1 MLLEYF
7 IIHLSTQDTPS
18 TNEENE
24 FNDQYLNNGS
34 ANHVHVDND
43 SSDHDLH
50 ELVRINS
57 KVFSSH
63 PMFLFPP

>member
-1 MLLEYF
+1 MKPVNMSFSIANLL
-7 IIHLSTQDTPS
+7 S
-18 TNEENE
+18 
-24 FNDQYLNNGS
+24 GS
-34 ANHVHVDND
+34 GVDFHVHVDND

-63 PMFLFPP
+63 SMFLFPP